1 MNDKAYARMWDALY
15 LDVDER
21 IAEAIKS
28 KEEMERYAKSAFERA
43 MMDKDDIIAL
53 SDEMYAKDMA
63 AELNGMT
70 KVLMWFR
77 DRMEEIKGE
86 EEKRDD

>member
-1 MNDKAYARMWDALY
+1 MNDKTYARMWAVLQADI
-15 LDVDER
+15 DER
-21 IAEAIKS
+21 ITEAIKS
-28 KEEMERYAKSAFERA
+28 KQEMAEYAKSAFERA
-43 MMDKDDIIAL
+43 MRDKGDALAL
-53 SDEMYAKDMA
+53 SDEIYAKNMA

>member
-1 MNDKAYARMWDALY
+1 MKDEAYARMWAILR

-21 IAEAIKS
+21 ITEAIES
-28 KEEMERYAKSAFERA
+28 KKEMAEYAKSAFDRA
-43 MMDKDDIIAL
+43 MMDKDDALAL
-53 SDEMYAKDMA
+53 SDEIYAKNMA

-70 KVLMWFR
+70 KALMWFC

>member
-1 MNDKAYARMWDALY
+1 MKDKTYTRMWAILQA
-15 LDVDER
+15 DVDER
-21 IAEAIKS
+21 MAEAIKS

-43 MMDKDDIIAL
+43 MRDKDDALAL
-53 SDEMYAKDMA
+53 SDEIYAKNMS

-70 KVLMWFR
+70 KVLMWVR
-77 DRMEEIKGE
+77 DRMEEIKEE